1 MVLWSQTVVYTTA
14 KASYEKNKASPSGT
28 GGAMGSR
35 AQVTRKRT
43 KDTGGPEAS
52 PHTTKCRP
60 VAKRLT
66 AEHPGRR
73 LTSSDCHNS
82 QSANCTEPLMSD
94 SSNDQGPGTTDGP
107 GDQELDVIGASNVC
121 QNPVEVSLFRH
132 MSLKQAENFSW
143 TRAISKIRTKA
154 PTLFSIMNNFVVTRC
169 SASKNKHKKGDAQY
183 PGWCT
188 AVAILLKER
197 NRVLCGVQSNVSSV
211 LFSTK
216 LHKKTWTQLNH
227 INVTLSYDAI
237 LKRVNEISKHHTK
250 VMDEWLREGAFV
262 KFLGDNVDKQCNACI
277 SPPASLPEFSPPSLM
292 IEKVDCFLPSREDM
306 KVVQSDME
314 VLVARIL
321 CDYIKDL
328 RQLKKFV
335 VIHIP
340 HTCSDKMADKS
351 EVIVLDVLHKNET
364 KSSDMSISSP
374 MLAIKE
380 EDGER
385 VIRCWKLY
393 MLHFHAERKTKY
405 AFEALRL
412 QFQLATLQPYLVH
425 QLTWG
430 RFVNT
435 HGGKGNM
442 GANFTEFASTRAAR
456 AVSSL
461 ERLALGFE
469 RQTGIHPEA
478 TAHSRRTDAKDV
490 QIVVEVVLKA
500 RILEVID
507 DRCHSKFPNFS
518 SNPLHRFDRDRVI
531 IWIKKKA
538 KQHNKISDTLSINSA
553 DSVDEDED
561 EEDSAIVMDE
571 INETDYS

>member
-1 MVLWSQTVVYTTA
+1 MKSLTAGLADRLSKVADVPVAPDDESFITTA

-43 KDTGGPEAS
+43 KDTSGPEAS
-52 PHTTKCRP
+52 LHTTQCRP
-60 VAKRLT
+60 VAKWLT

-82 QSANCTEPLMSD
+82 QTDNCTEPLSD

-107 GDQELDVIGASNVC
+107 GDQELDVIGAPNVC
-121 QNPVEVSLFRH
+121 QNPVEVTEASSIVMDPCDKTTDNAMAAPTSVKNGADVITVVSREYEKIVKALAGDNKKSICRAIFANPHLRQEAVSKVSRMVSDECSLLCKKNAQPVSLFHH

-154 PTLFSIMNNFVVTRC
+154 PTLFSIMNNCVVTRR

-188 AVAILLKER
+188 AVAILLNER
-197 NRVLCGVQSNVSSV
+197 SRVMCGVQSYVSSV

-216 LHKKTWTQLNH
+216 IHKKVELRH
-227 INVTLSYDAI
+227 MFSLLAI
-237 LKRVNEISKHHTK
+237 K
-250 VMDEWLREGAFV
+250 
-262 KFLGDNVDKQCNACI
+262 ACI
-277 SPPASLPEFSPPSLM
+277 SPSASLPEFSPPSLM

-306 KVVQSDME
+306 KVVQSDVE

-364 KSSDMSISSP
+364 KSSDMVNIMAS
-374 MLAIKE
+374 
-380 EDGER
+380 
-385 VIRCWKLY
+385 
-393 MLHFHAERKTKY
+393 
-405 AFEALRL
+405 
-412 QFQLATLQPYLVH
+412 YL
-425 QLTWG
+425 
-430 RFVNT
+430 
-435 HGGKGNM
+435 
-442 GANFTEFASTRAAR
+442 GASYNH
-456 AVSSL
+456 
-461 ERLALGFE
+461 LALTGGDHITCE
-469 RQTGIHPEA
+469 REQG
-478 TAHSRRTDAKDV
+478 AKRHV
-490 QIVVEVVLKA
+490 M
-500 RILEVID
+500 
-507 DRCHSKFPNFS
+507 C
-518 SNPLHRFDRDRVI
+518 SN
-531 IWIKKKA
+531 
-538 KQHNKISDTLSINSA
+538 T
-553 DSVDEDED
+553 
-561 EEDSAIVMDE
+561 
-571 INETDYS
+571 